1 MVTTARLNHT
11 SSFGGSGDERNPKEK
26 FIDYCESK
34 YFASSHYSYYSR
46 KLPKRE
52 LTETELLEKQKCEDA
67 INKKFTT
74 EDYFSIGLI
83 LIPFLFF
90 SIYNMKGYL
99 SVKKFERETG
109 KKADMSIEMI
119 TISSLS
125 FVLTAFLWLI
135 LYIMYYAYLYHKY
148 PY

>member
-26 FIDYCESK
+26 FIDYCDST
-34 YFASSHYSYYSR
+34 YFASSDYYSYWR
-46 KLPKRE
+46 KLSKRE
-52 LTETELLEKQKCEDA
+52 LTEAELVEKQKCEDA
-67 INKKFTT
+67 INKKFTP

-90 SIYNMKGYL
+90 AICNMKGYL

-109 KKADMSIEMI
+109 KKADMSIHMI
-119 TISSLS
+119 PISAVSL
-125 FVLTAFLWLI
+125 VLTAFLWMI
-135 LYIMYYAYLYHKY
+135 LYAMYYAYLYHKY
-148 PY
+148 QF